1 MAEFKDRI
9 KELRLKK
16 NYSQQRLADILD
28 VNKQTISQY
37 ERGIRFPNKENLEA
51 LCDAFNVSS
60 DYLLGRDDVS
70 SVLLSGDEMALIDA
84 YRKCPRETQEQKEF
98 QRLFRYWVSLAKPDQ
113 DMVCQLLERVSG
125 KGRE

>member
-16 NYSQQRLADILD
+16 NFSQQRLADILD

-37 ERGIRFPNKENLEA
+37 ERGIRFPTKENLEA

-70 SVLLSGDEMALIDA
+70 SVLLSGDEMALVEA
-84 YRKCPRETQEQKEF
+84 YRQSSQSAREQARF
-98 QRLFRYWVSLAKPDQ
+98 RRLFAYWCALAGADKE
-113 DMVCQLLERVSG
+113 MVYNLIERMSDNKV
-125 KGRE
+125 E